1 MLKLVV
7 ELFGEG
13 NIILT
18 DEKNMIWQALFFKR
32 MRDRNILRN
41 EVLVVPPPSGKN
53 PFKVSLPE
61 LAEALKNAGEAE
73 VVRATAR
80 LLGIGG
86 VYAEEVLL
94 RAGVDKAKLC
104 KNLTDAD
111 VKADF

>member
-53 PFKVSLPE
+53 PFKVSLSE
-61 LAEALKNAGEAE
+61 LE
-73 VVRATAR
+73 
-80 LLGIGG
+80 
-86 VYAEEVLL
+86 
-94 RAGVDKAKLC
+94 KL
-104 KNLTDAD
+104 
-111 VKADF
+111 